1 MINSLKFILFFILI
15 FVILTGCSGGSDEST
30 VTEDE
35 EIVFIEPED
44 DYEELEFEDTTNYE
58 TGYEIE
64 PNDNTAEAQTIQS
77 GVSYIGGYHGAYSDY
92 DYYSFEAESGYI
104 SINFEHINQY
114 DPSSDWDIFIYDS
127 SLNTIGD
134 FESDNGLDSTYTLVV
149 NPGDLYFILIR
160 SYSNDNQQYTL
171 SLTYA
176 SYSNYEHEPNDNTAE
191 AQVIQTG
198 ASYLGGYHGAYSDYD
213 YYSFEPESGN
223 ISINFGHI
231 NQYDPSSDWDI
242 SMAANGGWHSF
253 CYKRTEQRRNLLC
266 EFDIPYQ
273 FFNPREYFFVVFCR
287 IRHFLLYQMSINL
300 GKLFRQI

>member
-77 GVSYIGGYHGAYSDY
+77 GVSYI
-92 DYYSFEAESGYI
+92 
-104 SINFEHINQY
+104 
-114 DPSSDWDIFIYDS
+114 
-127 SLNTIGD
+127 
-134 FESDNGLDSTYTLVV
+134 
-149 NPGDLYFILIR
+149 
-160 SYSNDNQQYTL
+160 
-171 SLTYA
+171 
-176 SYSNYEHEPNDNTAE
+176 
-191 AQVIQTG
+191 
-198 ASYLGGYHGAYSDYD
+198 GGYHGAYSDYD